1 MNTETRQVVSPPA
14 AAKAMLPQ
22 DEDIIDLRQIFHVL
36 SSHRWAIGSFTLAVT
51 LAAVLIVFSMTPI
64 FSATA
69 TLQIEQEQAKVVSI
83 EEVYGI
89 DGGSDSYLNTQFEVL
104 KSRSVLEK
112 VVNELGLVKN
122 PEFNATLRPAPWYA
136 GLLDWRG
143 WFGLQ
148 EPTEEDDASRVMND
162 TINALSERVTI
173 EPVRK
178 TQIVKINAESESPQL
193 AAKIAN
199 AVANAY
205 IESYME
211 AKLSLT
217 LSATDWMQGRLG
229 ELSAKLRVASQELQ
243 DYREQE
249 NLIELEGV
257 LTASSNELQALTNA
271 LVDVRSKLAVSEN
284 IYKQIRSG
292 NQNNQSNDSLTA
304 VLQHPLIQN
313 LRAEESK
320 VERQVT
326 ELSKRYGPKH
336 PQMISARSQL
346 ASIRQNM
353 TTQINTI
360 VAGVEREYEID
371 LANERTLAASVAEL
385 KSRIQDTNRKE
396 FRLQAL
402 EREVKVNEDLY
413 NAFFKRIQETTATN
427 DLQTA
432 NARIVDVA
440 FAPKVPV
447 KPKKKLI
454 VGVAALLGLLM
465 SCGIAFLLE
474 MLNNTIRTTRDVE
487 DKLNLPVLGVLPRL
501 TNKKELQSV
510 FKAFTDPDLYS
521 FNEAVRTIRT
531 SIKLS
536 GIDHQ
541 QQVFAVTSSVPGEGK
556 SSVASNL
563 ALAMGQLS
571 KVLIIDCDLRRPV
584 VGKNFGV
591 KGGSSGLAN
600 LLAGTA
606 TVDEIIVK
614 QHGLDMIV
622 CGQVPPNPQE
632 LLASK
637 RFEQIV
643 KSLREHYDYIIL
655 DCPPVQS
662 VSDVLMVSRHCD
674 GVVYVVEAE
683 RMQSNSVMAAVGRLL
698 QAKAQITG
706 VVLNKIDPNAKDA
719 YGYNKAYFD
728 ATGYYSSAKS

>member
-1 MNTETRQVVSPPA
+1 MNTENRQVVSTPA
-14 AAKAMLPQ
+14 AGRTRSSQ

-36 SSHRWAIGSFTLAVT
+36 NSHRWAIGSFTLAVT
-51 LAAVLIVFSMTPI
+51 LVATLIVFSMTPVYQ
-64 FSATA
+64 ATA
-69 TLQIEQEQAKVVSI
+69 MLQIEQEQAKVVSI

-89 DGGSDSYLNTQFEVL
+89 DGGNDSYLNTQYEVL

-112 VVNELGLVKN
+112 VVNELGLLKN
-122 PEFNATLRPAPWYA
+122 PEFNSQLRPAPWYA
-136 GLLDWRG
+136 ALLDWRS

-148 EPTEEDDASRVMND
+148 VPVEEEDADRLMRD
-162 TINALSERVTI
+162 TVNALVEQITI

-178 TQIVKINAESESPQL
+178 TQIVKINARSESPQL

-217 LSATDWMQGRLG
+217 LNATDWMQGRMG
-229 ELSAKLRVASQELQ
+229 ELSEKLRQASLELQ
-243 DYREQE
+243 DYREKE

-271 LVDVRSKLAVSEN
+271 LVEVRSKLAVSEN

-292 NQNNQSNDSLTA
+292 ALKSQGNDSLAA

-326 ELSKRYGPKH
+326 ELSRRYGPKH
-336 PQMISARSQL
+336 PAMISARSEL
-346 ASIRQNM
+346 ESIRENM
-353 TTQINTI
+353 ATQIKTI

-371 LANERTLAASVAEL
+371 RANEQSLSAAVDDL
-385 KSRIQDTNRKE
+385 KRRIQDTNRKE

-413 NAFFKRIQETTATN
+413 NAFFKRIQETTATS

-432 NARIVDVA
+432 NARIVDQA
-440 FAPKVPV
+440 FTPKIPV

-454 VGVAALLGLLM
+454 VAIAGLLGLM
-465 SCGIAFLLE
+465 ISCGIAFLLE

-501 TNKKELQSV
+501 TDKKVQKEV
-510 FKAFTDPDLYS
+510 FKAFTNPDLGA

-531 SIKLS
+531 SLKLS

-541 QQVFAVTSSVPGEGK
+541 QQVLAVTSSVPGEGK
-556 SSVASNL
+556 SSVAGNL
-563 ALAMGQLS
+563 AMALGQLS
-571 KVLIIDCDLRRPV
+571 KALIIDCDLRRPV
-584 VGKNFGV
+584 VGKNFAI
-591 KGGSSGLAN
+591 KGGSAGLAN

-606 TVDEIIVK
+606 TIAEALHKIDGMDIIP
-614 QHGLDMIV
+614 
-622 CGQVPPNPQE
+622 CGHVPPNPQE
-632 LLASK
+632 LLASE
-637 RFEQIV
+637 RFEQILKV
-643 KSLREHYDYIIL
+643 LREQYDYIIL

-674 GVVYVVEAE
+674 GVVYVVEAGG
-683 RMQSNSVMAAVGRLL
+683 MQANGVMVAVGRLL
-698 QAKAQITG
+698 QARAPVTG
-706 VVLNKIDPNAKDA
+706 VVLNKINPKAMDV
-719 YGYNKAYFD
+719 YGYNH
-728 ATGYYSSAKS
+728 GYYDASGYYTTA

>member
-1 MNTETRQVVSPPA
+1 MNTETRQVVSTPA
-14 AAKAMLPQ
+14 AAKARAPQ

-36 SSHRWAIGSFTLAVT
+36 NSHRWAIVSFTLAVT
-51 LAAVLIVFSMTPI
+51 LAAVLIVFSMTPVYQ
-64 FSATA
+64 ATA

-112 VVNELGLVKN
+112 VVNELGLLKN
-122 PEFNATLRPAPWYA
+122 PEFNSTLRSPPWYA
-136 GLLDWRG
+136 GLLDWRS
-143 WFGLQ
+143 WFGLH
-148 EPTEEDDASRVMND
+148 EPSVPEDANQVLND
-162 TINALSERVTI
+162 TINALSQHVTI

-178 TQIVKINAESESPQL
+178 TQIVKINAESENPQL

-199 AVANAY
+199 AIANAY

-217 LSATDWMQGRLG
+217 LNATDWMQGRLG
-229 ELSAKLRVASQELQ
+229 ELSEKLREASQELQ

-257 LTASSNELQALTNA
+257 LTASGNELQALTNA
-271 LVDVRSKLAVSEN
+271 LVEVRSKLAVSEN
-284 IYKQIRSG
+284 IYKQIRAGGVNS
-292 NQNNQSNDSLTA
+292 QSNDSLAA

-326 ELSKRYGPKH
+326 ELSRRYGPKH
-336 PQMISARSQL
+336 PQMISARSELQ
-346 ASIRQNM
+346 SIRQNM
-353 TTQINTI
+353 NTQINTI
-360 VAGVEREYEID
+360 VAGVEREYEVD
-371 LANERTLAASVAEL
+371 LANERSLSVAVDEL
-385 KSRIQDTNRKE
+385 KKRIQDTNRKE

-402 EREVKVNEDLY
+402 EREVAVNEDLY
-413 NAFFKRIQETTATN
+413 NAFFKRIQETSATS

-432 NARIVDVA
+432 NARIVDQA
-440 FAPKVPV
+440 FAPKSPI

-454 VGVAALLGLLM
+454 VGVAALLGLLI

-487 DKLNLPVLGVLPRL
+487 EKLNLPVLGVLPRL
-501 TNKKELQSV
+501 TDKKDQKNV
-510 FKAFTDPDLYS
+510 FKAFTNPELHA

-531 SIKLS
+531 GIKLG

-541 QQVFAVTSSVPGEGK
+541 QQVLAITSSTPGEGK
-556 SSVASNL
+556 SSVAGNL
-563 ALAMGQLS
+563 ALALGQLS
-571 KVLIIDCDLRRPV
+571 KTLIIDCDLRRPV
-584 VGKNFGV
+584 VGKNFGI

-600 LLAGTA
+600 LLAGNISI
-606 TVDEIIVK
+606 DEAVHK
-614 QHGLDMIV
+614 QDGIDVIA

-632 LLASK
+632 LLASE
-637 RFEQIV
+637 RFDEV
-643 KSLREHYDYIIL
+643 LEALREKYDYIIL

-662 VSDVLMVSRHCD
+662 VSDVLMISRHCD
-674 GVVYVVEAE
+674 GVVYVVEAG
-683 RMQSNSVMAAVGRLL
+683 RMQANGVMVAVGRLL
-698 QAKAQITG
+698 QAKAPMTG
-706 VVLNKIDPNAKDA
+706 VVLNKINPKAKDI
-719 YGYNKAYFD
+719 YGYNNGYYD
-728 ATGYYSSAKS
+728 ASGYYSSQS